1 MGLYERYILP
11 HIINFS
17 CGAKAVQKQREKL
30 VPLAEGRVL
39 EVGIGS
45 GLNIPF
51 YDSKRVDFVWGLEPS
66 EGMRKKAQKNLNRSV
81 VEVRW
86 LDLPGEEIPL
96 DNNSVDTV
104 LLTYTLCTI
113 SDWHKALQQM
123 CRVIK
128 PGGKLLFCEHGAAPD
143 KSVHKWQ
150 NRINPVWKI
159 IGGGCNLNRS
169 IPEYI
174 REGGFCIETMET
186 LYLPEIPRVA
196 GFNYVGMAKQA

>member
-1 MGLYERYILP
+1 MWLYEQYVLP
-11 HIINFS
+11 HFINMS
-17 CGAKAVQKQREKL
+17 CGSKAIQKQREKI

-39 EVGIGS
+39 EIGMGS
-45 GLNIPF
+45 SLNIPF
-51 YDSKRVDFVWGLEPS
+51 YNSKRVDFVWGLEPS
-66 EGMRKKAQKNLNRSV
+66 KGMRKKAHKNLNRSV

-96 DNNSVDTV
+96 DGNSADTV

-113 SDWHKALQQM
+113 SDWNKALQQM

-143 KSVHKWQ
+143 KSVLKWQ

-159 IGGGCNLNRS
+159 IGGGCNLNRP

-186 LYLPEIPRVA
+186 LYLPEIPRIA
-196 GFNYVGMAKQA
+196 GFNYAGVAMKA